1 MFQMLSLLEHMYT
14 DLGLVRE
21 YNINPI
27 TLKRWLVSTDTC
39 TTTHVSIGLLSF
51 IDYAAAPIGWG
62 HNEWSAVVCVVL
74 YVTYTTPKSRTVV
87 TVVM

>member
-39 TTTHVSIGLLSF
+39 TTHVSIGLLSF